1 VSNVITID
9 GPAGSGKSTI
19 SKLLAGK
26 LHYLYL
32 DTGAMYRAVALA
44 AEKNGIPLDQ
54 GAHLGELCSHMDLRF
69 HSEGADLKLLLDEED
84 ISLAIRRS
92 DMDMRSS
99 GVSTVREVREAMTEL
114 QRRMA
119 RGTNVVA
126 EGRDMG
132 TVVFPRA
139 RNKFFLTASLDERAR
154 RRYLERKG
162 RDENVDEEE
171 VKAALLKRDEQDRT
185 RTLAPLKAA
194 EDAILI
200 DTTNLTQ
207 DQVVRTI
214 LAHLEGYL

>member
-1 VSNVITID
+1 VGNVITID

-19 SKLLAGK
+19 SKLLAEK

-44 AEKNGIPLDQ
+44 AEKGRIPLDQ
-54 GAHLGELCSHMDLRF
+54 GTRLGELCRHMTLRF
-69 HSEGADLKLLLDEED
+69 HSQVGDLKLFLDNED
-84 ISLAIRRS
+84 ITLAIRRP

-99 GVSTVREVREAMTEL
+99 SVSAVREVREAMTEL

-119 RGTNVVA
+119 RGFNVVA

-132 TVVFPRA
+132 TVVFPNA
-139 RNKFFLTASLDERAR
+139 RNKFFLTASLDERAK

-162 RDENVDEEE
+162 RGESVPAEE
-171 VKAALLKRDEQDRT
+171 VKTALLKRDEQDKT
-185 RTLAPLKAA
+185 RKLAPLKAA

-200 DTTNLTQ
+200 DTTKLTQ
-207 DQVVRTI
+207 DQVVCAI
-214 LAHLEGYL
+214 LAHLKEDL